1 MTDKQSNPPLNIAI
15 AIYQHLLITSLTLPI
30 EMLRAGEAFAK
41 GHINKQNFR
50 PLAIHLVAKNLEPI
64 SNRTGLR
71 HQQYPKLRF
80 SNSARYLA
88 KPAPSCTH

>member
-15 AIYQHLLITSLTLPI
+15 AVYQHLLITSLTLPI

-41 GHINKQNFR
+41 GHINKKNFR

-64 SNRTGLR
+64 SNRTGLAIL
-71 HQQYPKLRF
+71 PDCAT
-80 SNSARYLA
+80 SNTPNCDLVIVPGIWRN
-88 KPAPSCTH
+88 